1 MCAGPTPPSTSGRA
15 TSDARIEGPGTTSP
29 PPPRERRPLRDP
41 WSQGIPADPA
51 SCRRHLAVC
60 LPPGRPRGTF
70 SQRKPRHRPNFRPD
84 RFQPA
89 AARRRAAAPW
99 RPVARRAVPPRP
111 TRPSPFPSR
120 PVARMC
126 AAARPG
132 GRAPAAPRPG
142 RARPPGAFAWVPG
155 IFTRSLNCKLVRP
168 QPRGFGTRC
177 PVFQDFETGT
187 SHLAFPKR
195 LLPSVGAES
204 QRGPPRA
211 RAPPRGFPDAGWG
224 ATCGLGRP
232 DSGAPGCLHF
242 TPPAPGCFHVTV
254 LERLS

>member
-15 TSDARIEGPGTTSP
+15 TSDARTEGPGTISP
-29 PPPRERRPLRDP
+29 TPPRGRRPLRDP
-41 WSQGIPADPA
+41 WSQGIPADPTP
-51 SCRRHLAVC
+51 CRRHLAVC

-120 PVARMC
+120 PVARIGASRGQGSRC
-126 AAARPG
+126 ARPG
-132 GRAPAAPRPG
+132 EGPSPR
-142 RARPPGAFAWVPG
+142 AFAWVPG

-177 PVFQDFETGT
+177 PVFQDFETGP
-187 SHLAFPKR
+187 SPLAFPKR
-195 LLPSVGAES
+195 LLPSVGALSPSGVRPERVHRPAGS
-204 QRGPPRA
+204 RTRDGEPRA
-211 RAPPRGFPDAGWG
+211 G
-224 ATCGLGRP
+224 
-232 DSGAPGCLHF
+232 SGAPIPLLPAVF
-242 TPPAPGCFHVTV
+242 TLPPSPAPGCFHVTV
-254 LERLS
+254 LDCLS